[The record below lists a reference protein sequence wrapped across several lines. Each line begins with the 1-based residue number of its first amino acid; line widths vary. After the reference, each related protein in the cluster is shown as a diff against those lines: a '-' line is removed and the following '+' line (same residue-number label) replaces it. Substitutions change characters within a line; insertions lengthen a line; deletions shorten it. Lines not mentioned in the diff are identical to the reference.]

1 MLFILALLPWL
12 LLPLIPKAPKKRKPL
27 PIRATIQRAAPVV
40 DNEAEL
46 QHLAAQRRLYLDLY
60 AEIEGQPQT
69 IATRRQLITLND
81 RVFRI
86 EQKMQKLKGVAF

>member
-1 MLFILALLPWL
+1 MLFIMAILPFL

-27 PIRATIQRAAPVV
+27 PIRTVRSAPLPVV
-40 DNEAEL
+40 DHEDEL
-46 QHLAAQRRLYLDLY
+46 QHLATQRRLYLDLY

-69 IATRRQLITLND
+69 IATRRQLIALND